1 MASREMID
9 VLQRLRELDKKN
21 PNVVTD
27 ALENTEKLN
36 PPVEEAKKA
45 KPDFLDVDKDG
56 DKKEPMKKAVKDKEK
71 KKVDESITISADSP
85 EDLPII
91 AQIMKLAGMQAVTPD
106 MMPDADNVPTMKP
119 DDNINGSPCGGA
131 DYDNSPDEQYKGV
144 EDVTTDAGIEGVNGK
159 KHPQDIRV
167 KDPSP
172 YADYEQRLA
181 QLAGIENEEVED
193 EVVDQETEEG
203 YANSMGDEK
212 DEPMYKGYDPD
223 YADHTEDGKPKVRYV
238 PGGSG
243 DNPLEGIEQHLM
255 KAYEE
260 FMAERELSKAE
271 EKTKEKYVKGMKK
284 AKGDFK
290 KRYGD
295 DAEAVMYATA
305 TKMAKK
311 D

>member
-1 MASREMID
+1 MSYEMVD
-9 VLQRLRELDKKN
+9 VLKRLREINEKN
-21 PNVVTD
+21 PEVHSD
-27 ALENTEKLN
+27 ALENVEKMTT
-36 PPVEEAKKA
+36 PVEEAKKA

-71 KKVDESITISADSP
+71 KKVDEAITISADSP
-85 EDLPII
+85 EDLPVI
-91 AQIMKLAGMQAVTPD
+91 AQIMKLAGMKAVTPD
-106 MMPDADNVPTMKP
+106 MMPDMDNVPTMKA
-119 DDNINGSPCGGA
+119 DDNINGSPCSGPQ
-131 DYDNSPDEQYKGV
+131 YDNSPDEQYKGV
-144 EDVTTDAGIEGVNGK
+144 EDVTTQAGYDGVNGPK
-159 KHPQDIRV
+159 APQDLRV
-167 KDPSP
+167 KDPSD
-172 YADYEQRLA
+172 YANYEQRLA

-193 EVVDQETEEG
+193 EVTDQETEEG
-203 YANSMGDEK
+203 YANSMGNEK
-212 DEPMYKGYDPD
+212 EDPTYKGYDPD

-255 KAYEE
+255 NAYQE
-260 FMAERELSKAE
+260 FMSERELSKAE

-311 D
+311 